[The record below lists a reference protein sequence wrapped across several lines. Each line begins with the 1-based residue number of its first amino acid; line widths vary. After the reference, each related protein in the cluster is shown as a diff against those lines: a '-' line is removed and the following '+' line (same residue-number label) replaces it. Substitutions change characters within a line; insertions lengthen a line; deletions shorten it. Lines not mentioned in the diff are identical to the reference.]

1 MQLRNLL
8 QSTSIVLTH
17 ALHLPH
23 SPFYAQI
30 FALSFHITYGTEIEE
45 FADILTSWDALFK
58 MPFAEEWQN
67 MDTEN
72 PRPLTYLFY
81 IIFLILAVLMLNL
94 LIAIVTQVYP
104 QKLSISD
111 ERWKTLVRDLLLKS
125 LVHQRRLRKMT
136 NISNANRQG
145 ASPPGSP
152 SGRPEKSTLES
163 CLNDKLILEGMDGY
177 VFWRNSKG
185 GESSTTS
192 ERMDQED
199 NLFRDDSADYLGV
212 AGSAGKADG
221 QGADHAGA
229 NSGNSLVSGEAWQK
243 LENGLKDQQEKFS
256 MLRAKMNALEESLG
270 GVVEMAKETLQ
281 INKMLSTTTQQV
293 LQKRQ
298 GRRS

>member
-1 MQLRNLL
+1 M
-8 QSTSIVLTH
+8 
-17 ALHLPH
+17 
-23 SPFYAQI
+23 QI

-45 FADILTSWDALFK
+45 FANILTSWDALFK

-111 ERWKTLVRDLLLKS
+111 ERWKTLVRDLMQKALL
-125 LVHQRRLRKMT
+125 HQRRLRKLT
-136 NISNANRQG
+136 NKTNAG
-145 ASPPGSP
+145 AESPPGSP
-152 SGRPEKSTLES
+152 SKYSSGDGGRRGRINSRGLEKSTLES
-163 CLNDKLILEGMDGY
+163 CLNNKLILEGIDGY
-177 VFWRNSKG
+177 NFWRI
-185 GESSTTS
+185 STGDGAAKAYG
-192 ERMDQED
+192 RMDQED
-199 NLFRDDSADYLGV
+199 HVFRDEAIDYLTM
-212 AGSAGKADG
+212 AG
-221 QGADHAGA
+221 
-229 NSGNSLVSGEAWQK
+229 NSGNGGGQGSRKQMGTNSQQSGVGGEAWQK

-281 INKMLSTTTQQV
+281 INKMLSATTQEV

-298 GRRS
+298 HGRRN

>member
-1 MQLRNLL
+1 
-8 QSTSIVLTH
+8 
-17 ALHLPH
+17 
-23 SPFYAQI
+23 
-30 FALSFHITYGTEIEE
+30 
-45 FADILTSWDALFK
+45 

-111 ERWKTLVRDLLLKS
+111 ERWKTLVRDLMQKS
-125 LVHQRRLRKMT
+125 LLHQRRLRKLT
-136 NISNANRQG
+136 NKTNADRDG
-145 ASPPGSP
+145 AESPPGSP
-152 SGRPEKSTLES
+152 SGNHRGGGGGHGRANSGDLEKSTLES
-163 CLNDKLILEGMDGY
+163 CLNKKLILEGIDGY
-177 VFWRNSKG
+177 NFWRNPAGDEAAKVSG
-185 GESSTTS
+185 
-192 ERMDQED
+192 RMDQED
-199 NLFRDDSADYLGV
+199 HVFRDEAADYLTM
-212 AGSAGKADG
+212 AGGG
-221 QGADHAGA
+221 QGARQMVANLPQAGM
-229 NSGNSLVSGEAWQK
+229 GGEAWQK

-281 INKMLSTTTQQV
+281 INKMLSATTQAV

-298 GRRS
+298 PGRRN